1 MNSKSKHS
9 NIALFFTLL
18 FLLAATIS
26 AKADATD
33 EYVRAQMRE
42 RHVPGAAIA
51 VIKNGKIVK
60 AEGYGLANVELNVP
74 ATKETVF
81 EIGSVSKQI
90 TAAAIM
96 LLVEEGKVDLDEKI
110 SKYLSAS
117 PETWKN
123 VTVRNLLTHTSG
135 VKSYTGIASGFELT
149 KRLKRDGFVK
159 AIGAHPL
166 EFEPGERYNYSNSG
180 YNLLGFI
187 IESVSGESY
196 WDFLQKRIFKPLGMN
211 RTANRDPQFIVPNRA
226 DGYEWENGKLVGRDY
241 DLTDVF
247 SAGAIVSTVT
257 DLAKWDAAL
266 RGETLL
272 KKESKEKIWT
282 PVRFNSGKSYP
293 YGLGWNV
300 TEFRGH
306 KLLSHGGQTAGFAAN
321 ISRYA
326 DDNFTV
332 IVLTNLGDQ
341 GLGTAIARGIAK
353 IYLPDVSLR
362 ALKEQKSADANI
374 AIQMQ
379 NALRS
384 YLEAKLDAD
393 AFADRTRASLST
405 GRAKLNAERIASYG
419 AIKNFVLVG
428 SETADKNKIYRY
440 KAETASRIFLWRFEL
455 DENGKIAAFVLEEE
469 E

>member
-1 MNSKSKHS
+1 MNPKSKHS
-9 NIALFFTLL
+9 NLAPFFVVVLL
-18 FLLAATIS
+18 FAVAVS

-42 RHVPGAAIA
+42 RHIPGAAIA
-51 VIKNGKIVK
+51 VIKEGKIVK
-60 AEGYGLANVELNVP
+60 SEGYGLANVELNVP
-74 ATKETVF
+74 ATRETVF

-96 LLVEEGKVDLDEKI
+96 LLVEEEKVSLDEKI
-110 SKYLSAS
+110 SKYLTAA

-135 VKSYTGIASGFELT
+135 VKSYTGLSGFELT
-149 KRLKRDGFVK
+149 KRLKRDEFVK
-159 AIGAHPL
+159 AIGAFPL

-211 RTANRDPQFIVPNRA
+211 RTANRDPRFIVPNRA
-226 DGYEWENGKLVGRDY
+226 DGYEWENGRLVGRDY

-266 RGETLL
+266 RGETFL

-282 PVRFNSGKSYP
+282 PVVFNNGKP
-293 YGLGWNV
+293 YTYGFGWNI

-306 KLLSHGGQTAGFAAN
+306 KLFSHGGQTAGFAAN
-321 ISRYA
+321 ISRYVG
-326 DDNFTV
+326 DNLTV

-341 GLGTAIARGIAK
+341 GLGSAIARGIAK
-353 IYLPDVSLR
+353 IYLPDISLR
-362 ALKEQKSADANI
+362 AMKEQKSADANFTK
-374 AIQMQ
+374 QMQ

-384 YLEAKLDAD
+384 YLEDKLNDYS
-393 AFADRTRASLST
+393 FTDRTRASLST
-405 GRAKLNAERIASYG
+405 DRAKINAKRIVSYG
-419 AIKNFVLVG
+419 ALKNFVLVG

-440 KAETASRIFLWRFEL
+440 KAETDSRIFLWRFEL
-455 DENGKIAAFVLEEE
+455 DESGKISAMSLEEE

>member
-1 MNSKSKHS
+1 MNLKSKHA
-9 NIALFFTLL
+9 NFALFLVFV
-18 FLLAATIS
+18 FLLAAAVS
-26 AKADATD
+26 VKADAAD

-42 RHVPGAAIA
+42 RHIPGAAIA
-51 VIKNGKIVK
+51 VVKDGKIVK
-60 AEGYGLANVELNVP
+60 ADSYGLANVELNVP
-74 ATKETVF
+74 VNKETVF

-96 LLVEEGKVDLDEKI
+96 LLVEEEKVNLDEKI
-110 SKYLSAS
+110 SKYLPAA

-135 VKSYTGIASGFELT
+135 IKSYTGLSGFELT
-149 KRLKRDGFVK
+149 KRLKRDEFVK
-159 AIGAHPL
+159 SIGTHPL

-211 RTANRDPQFIVPNRA
+211 KTANRDPQFIVPNRA
-226 DGYEWENGKLVGRDY
+226 DGYEWRNERLVGRDY

-257 DLAKWDAAL
+257 DLAKWEAAL
-266 RGETLL
+266 RGDTFL
-272 KKESKEKIWT
+272 KKESKETIWT
-282 PVRFNSGKSYP
+282 PVRFNSGKLYP

-306 KLLSHGGQTAGFAAN
+306 KLFSHGGQTAGFAAN
-321 ISRYA
+321 ISRYV
-326 DDNFTV
+326 DDNLTV

-341 GLGTAIARGIAK
+341 GLGTMIARGIAK
-353 IYLPDVSLR
+353 IYLPDISLR
-362 ALKEQKSADANI
+362 AMKEQKSADANTTK
-374 AIQMQ
+374 QMQ

-384 YLEAKLDAD
+384 YLEEKLNAD
-393 AFADRTRASLST
+393 SFTDRIRASLT
-405 GRAKLNAERIASYG
+405 TERAKLNARRIASYG

-428 SETADKNKIYRY
+428 NETADKNKIYRY
-440 KAETASRIFLWRFEL
+440 KVETASRIFLWRFEL
-455 DENGKIAAFVLEEE
+455 DENGKITALVLEEE

>member
-1 MNSKSKHS
+1 MNPKSKHS
-9 NIALFFTLL
+9 NLALFFVVVLL
-18 FLLAATIS
+18 FAATIP

-33 EYVRAQMRE
+33 EYARAQMRE

-51 VIKNGKIVK
+51 VIKDGKIVK

-96 LLVEEGKVDLDEKI
+96 LLVEEGKVNLDEKI
-110 SKYLSAS
+110 SKYLSAA

-135 VKSYTGIASGFELT
+135 IKSYTGLSGFELT
-149 KRLKRDGFVK
+149 KRLKRDEFVRS
-159 AIGAHPL
+159 IGTHPL
-166 EFEPGERYNYSNSG
+166 EFEPGERYIYSNSG

-196 WDFLQKRIFKPLGMN
+196 WEFLQKRIFKPLGMN
-211 RTANRDPQFIVPNRA
+211 KTANRDPQFIVPNRA
-226 DGYEWENGKLVGRDY
+226 DGYEWENGRLVGRDY

-266 RGETLL
+266 RGETFL
-272 KKESKEKIWT
+272 KKDSKEKIWT
-282 PVRFNSGKSYP
+282 PVRFNNGKSYP

-300 TEFRGH
+300 TEFRRH
-306 KLLSHGGQTAGFAAN
+306 KLFSHGGQTAGFAAN

-326 DDNFTV
+326 DDNLTV

-341 GLGTAIARGIAK
+341 GLGSAIARGIAK
-353 IYLPDVSLR
+353 IYLPDISLR
-362 ALKEQKSADANI
+362 AMKEQKNANANI
-374 AIQMQ
+374 TKQMQ

-384 YLEAKLDAD
+384 YLEEKLDAA
-393 AFADRTRASLST
+393 AFTDRTRAFLT
-405 GRAKLNAERIASYG
+405 TERAKLNSKRIASYG

-440 KAETASRIFLWRFEL
+440 KAETDSRIFLWRFEL
-455 DENGKIAAFVLEEE
+455 DESGKISAMSLEEE

>member
-1 MNSKSKHS
+1 MNPKSRHS
-9 NIALFFTLL
+9 NLALFCAFVFL
-18 FLLAATIS
+18 FALAVS
-26 AKADATD
+26 AKADAMD

-60 AEGYGLANVELNVP
+60 SEGYGLANVELNVP

-96 LLVEEGKVDLDEKI
+96 LLVEEGKINLDEKI
-110 SKYLSAS
+110 SKYLPSA

-135 VKSYTGIASGFELT
+135 IKSYTGLSGFELT
-149 KRLKRDGFVK
+149 KRLKRDEFVK
-159 AIGAHPL
+159 AIGAYPL
-166 EFEPGERYNYSNSG
+166 EFEPGERYIYSNSG

-187 IESVSGESY
+187 VESVSGESY

-211 RTANRDPQFIVPNRA
+211 KTANRDPQFIVPNRA

-266 RGETLL
+266 RGETFL

-282 PVRFNSGKSYP
+282 PVVFNNGKP
-293 YGLGWNV
+293 YTYGFGWNV

-306 KLLSHGGQTAGFAAN
+306 KLFSHGGQTAGFAAN
-321 ISRYA
+321 ISRYV

-341 GLGTAIARGIAK
+341 GLGSVIARGIAK
-353 IYLPDVSLR
+353 IYLPDISLR
-362 ALKEQKSADANI
+362 AMKAQTGADAKLTESF
-374 AIQMQ
+374 QK
-379 NALRS
+379 ALNS
-384 YLEAKLDAD
+384 YLENKLTANL
-393 AFADRTRASLST
+393 FNEKTVASLT
-405 GRAKLNAERIASYG
+405 NERAKLNASRITSYG
-419 AIKNFVLVG
+419 AVKNFVFVG
-428 SETADKNKIYRY
+428 SESADKNKIYRY
-440 KAETASRIFLWRFEL
+440 KAETASRIFLWRFER
-455 DENGKIAAFVLEEE
+455 DENGKIVALNLEEE